1 MTQHVPAAGPVVPD
15 DVPDAAVTL
24 TVPVSVNGE
33 LRTVPA
39 GTALDTLVA
48 ELTAAPSG
56 VAAAV
61 NETVVPRGRWSA
73 TTLADGDR
81 VEVLT
86 AVQGG

>member
-1 MTQHVPAAGPVVPD
+1 M
-15 DVPDAAVTL
+15 
-24 TVPVSVNGE
+24 SVNGE
-33 LRTVPA
+33 SRTVPA

-48 ELTAAPSG
+48 ALTTAPSG

-61 NETVVPRGRWSA
+61 NEAVVPRGQWSA